1 MFRFCSPLDFP
12 SQQSI
17 GMAKKTLPPIVLPVV
32 RIERNAETL
41 RAPGRADLTNV
52 VDLNAFRYSRE
63 RAVTERR
70 SSKSLLPELGPPC
83 DVGETS

>member
-1 MFRFCSPLDFP
+1 LFGGVARRDRA
-12 SQQSI
+12 
-17 GMAKKTLPPIVLPVV
+17 GMVEPTVLPVV
-32 RIERNAETL
+32 RIERKTRRRRTL
-41 RAPGRADLTNV
+41 PAVLPAKI
-52 VDLNAFRYSRE
+52 VDLNAYRYARE

>member
-1 MFRFCSPLDFP
+1 
-12 SQQSI
+12 
-17 GMAKKTLPPIVLPVV
+17 MAKKTLPPIVLPVV
-32 RIERNAETL
+32 RIERKAENAGAGP
-41 RAPGRADLTNV
+41 RDLTNV
-52 VDLNAFRYSRE
+52 VDINAYRYARE